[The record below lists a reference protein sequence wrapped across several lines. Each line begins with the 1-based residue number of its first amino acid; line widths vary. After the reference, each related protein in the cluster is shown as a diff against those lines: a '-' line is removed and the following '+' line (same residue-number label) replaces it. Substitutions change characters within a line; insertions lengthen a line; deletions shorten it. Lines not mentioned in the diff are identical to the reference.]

1 MCCREKEF
9 GRTNFSHLQSRL
21 KSRLLACVGVAKQ
34 SRSLPA
40 CQGSEKR
47 TDLAFTSP
55 GKRYN
60 VWCNVTLPAGAVW
73 TVMPS
78 SNPATKI
85 QGIISFTYFASDFF
99 FFQYTYKQKHY
110 RDISLLKDV
119 FSSCSLYNLEC
130 SDFYLYLSDKK

>member
-1 MCCREKEF
+1 MCCQEKEF

-78 SNPATKI
+78 SNPDTKI

-99 FFQYTYKQKHY
+99 FFPIHLQT
-110 RDISLLKDV
+110 
-119 FSSCSLYNLEC
+119 ET
-130 SDFYLYLSDKK
+130 LS